1 VKKFK
6 VLVSAYACEPDKGSE
21 PGVGWNWVKQISRF
35 AEVWVITRANNRE
48 VIEKALLK
56 EPMPNVHWVYF
67 DLPRWTKFWKKG
79 KRGVRVYYYLWQIG
93 IYFIGKRLNQKIKFD
108 IIHHVT
114 FVTYWLP
121 SFLSLI
127 SVPFIWGPVG
137 GGETYPQE
145 FNRTF
150 SLRGKIYE
158 SFRNIVRWLSE
169 HDPLVRITTRK
180 SSIAIG
186 TTTET
191 LKRLEKIGSKN
202 VMMIS
207 QVALRCDE
215 IKHLYTVSLRNS
227 NPIRF
232 FSVGSLLH
240 WKGYHMGMCSFSQ
253 LLNNFKK
260 CEYWLIG
267 DGPEKKRLKS
277 LAFNLGISDKV
288 KFHGSVNRSE
298 VFNLLNDC
306 DILLH
311 PSFHD
316 SGGYVCAEAMAAG
329 KPVVC
334 LDLGGPALQVTEE
347 TGFKILARTPEQV
360 IEDMAN
366 AMRKL
371 AEDPELRKRMGEAG
385 RKRVLEHF
393 TWEKKGEF
401 IKELYE
407 EVYEYSMRS

>member
-329 KPVVC
+329 KPVIC

-347 TGFKILARTPEQV
+347 TGFKIPALVHPNR
-360 IEDMAN
+360 
-366 AMRKL
+366 L
-371 AEDPELRKRMGEAG
+371 
-385 RKRVLEHF
+385 
-393 TWEKKGEF
+393 
-401 IKELYE
+401 
-407 EVYEYSMRS
+407 